1 MLALARHLGR
11 VPPVVV
17 DLALALGT
25 AVLLVVNIVVG
36 HDRGA
41 APPGPVTY
49 LTAVLIAVPLLARR
63 RYPLGVLLA
72 CAVLL
77 FAFYTLSP
85 NANLAP
91 AVPLAVALYT
101 CAEYGHLRWSLCV
114 STFYVAVGVYV
125 LLAEKH
131 AAVLGV
137 LSDFFQE
144 GSLLVAVCLLGDA
157 VRSRRGWAGEIR
169 KRVREAAA
177 AAEAERERE
186 TVRRVAVERVRIA
199 RELHDILAHTISALT
214 IQARVIVDGLR
225 DDGPPRVRTAAEAIL
240 ATSREAMAEVRATV
254 GLLRAPDEPA
264 AATSAPVPGVDQVEG
279 LLATARATGLEAHLH
294 TEGTPTVLPATVALA
309 VYRIAQ
315 ESLTNVVRHA
325 DARTA
330 TVTVRYLPDAVEVQI
345 DDDGRGPSRAATT
358 PPPSSGY
365 GLLGIRERAAVLGGH
380 AVTRAGPR
388 GGFQVLA
395 RLPLAEPSGTDPKPT
410 DENPPSQVARGAPAT
425 VPPDGPAAP
434 PP

>member
-11 VPPVVV
+11 VPAVTV
-17 DLALALGT
+17 DLALAVGT

-49 LTAVLIAVPLLARR
+49 VTVVVIAVPLLVRR

-77 FAFYTLSP
+77 FAFYSWSP
-85 NANLAP
+85 NAGLGP

-101 CAEYGHLRWSLCV
+101 CAEYGHLRWSLGV
-114 STFYVAVGVYV
+114 SAFYVGVGIFV
-125 LLAEKH
+125 LLVKQH

-137 LSDFFQE
+137 LSDFTQE
-144 GSLLVAVCLLGDA
+144 GSLLVAICLLGDA
-157 VRSRRGWAGEIR
+157 VRSRRGWTGEIK
-169 KRVREAAA
+169 KRLREAAA
-177 AAEAERERE
+177 AAKAERERE
-186 TVRRVAVERVRIA
+186 TVRRVALERVRIA

-214 IQARVIVDGLR
+214 IQARVIVDGVR

-240 ATSREAMAEVRATV
+240 ATSREAMTEVRATV
-254 GLLRAPDEPA
+254 GLLRAADGTA
-264 AATSAPVPGVDQVEG
+264 ASTSAPVPGVDQIEA
-279 LLATARATGLEAHLH
+279 LLATARATGLEAHVR
-294 TEGTPTVLPATVALA
+294 TEGTPVPLPATVALA
-309 VYRIAQ
+309 VYRIVQ

-325 DARTA
+325 DAGCA
-330 TVTVRYLPDAVEVQI
+330 TVTVRYLPDAVEVQV
-345 DDDGRGPSRAATT
+345 DDDGRGRSGVSRPA
-358 PPPSSGY
+358 GY

-380 AVTRAGPR
+380 AVTRAGPQ

-395 RLPLAEPSGTDPKPT
+395 RLPLGDPSNTDPSDADPNPT
-410 DENPPSQVARGAPAT
+410 DTNPPSPVPRGAPAT
-425 VPPDGPAAP
+425 VPSDEPSG
-434 PP
+434 

>member
-1 MLALARHLGR
+1 MLALARRLGR

-17 DLALALGT
+17 DLALAVGT

-49 LTAVLIAVPLLARR
+49 VTAVLGAAPLLARR

-85 NANLAP
+85 NAGVGP

-101 CAEYGHLRWSLCV
+101 CAEYGHLRWSLGV
-114 STFYVAVGVYV
+114 SAFYVGVGIFV
-125 LLAEKH
+125 LLVKQH

-137 LSDFFQE
+137 LADFSQE
-144 GSLLVAVCLLGDA
+144 GSLLVAICLLGDA

-169 KRVREAAA
+169 VRLREAAA
-177 AAEAERERE
+177 AAEAEREQE
-186 TVRRVAVERVRIA
+186 TVRRVALERVRIA

-240 ATSREAMAEVRATV
+240 ATSREAMTEVRATV
-254 GLLRAPDEPA
+254 GLLRAADEPA
-264 AATSAPVPGVDQVEG
+264 AANSAPVPGVDQLEA
-279 LLATARATGLEAHLH
+279 LLTTARATGLEADLH
-294 TEGTPTVLPATVALA
+294 TEGTPVPLPATVALA

-325 DARTA
+325 DARSA
-330 TVTVRYLPDAVEVQI
+330 TVTVRYLPDAVEVEV
-345 DDDGRGPSRAATT
+345 DDDGQGPSGASR
-358 PPPSSGY
+358 PSGF
-365 GLLGIRERAAVLGGH
+365 GLLGIRERAAVLGGN
-380 AVTRAGPR
+380 AVTRAGPH

-395 RLPLAEPSGTDPKPT
+395 CLPLGEPPNPKPIYP
-410 DENPPSQVARGAPAT
+410 NPPGPVPRGAPAT
-425 VPPDGPAAP
+425 VPPNGPAAAP
-434 PP
+434 T

>member
-1 MLALARHLGR
+1 MRARHPGR
-11 VPPVVV
+11 VPVVVV
-17 DLALALGT
+17 DLALAVGT

-49 LTAVLIAVPLLARR
+49 VTSVLIAVPLLVRR

-77 FAFYTLSP
+77 FAFYSWSP
-85 NANLAP
+85 NAGLGP
-91 AVPLAVALYT
+91 TVPLAVALYT
-101 CAEYGHLRWSLCV
+101 CAEYGRLRWSLAV
-114 STFYVAVGVYV
+114 SAFYVGAGIFV
-125 LLAEKH
+125 LVVKQH

-137 LSDFFQE
+137 LSDFSQE
-144 GSLLVAVCLLGDA
+144 GSLLVAICLLGDA
-157 VRSRRGWAGEIR
+157 VRSRRGWAAEIR
-169 KRVREAAA
+169 KRLREAAA
-177 AAEAERERE
+177 AAEAQRERE
-186 TVRRVAVERVRIA
+186 TVRRVAEERVRIA

-214 IQARVIVDGLR
+214 IQARVIADGLR

-254 GLLRAPDEPA
+254 GLLRAADETT
-264 AATSAPVPGVDQVEG
+264 AATSAPLPGVDQVEA
-279 LLATARATGLEAHLH
+279 LLATARATGLEAYVR
-294 TEGTPTVLPATVALA
+294 TEGTPVALPATVALA

-325 DARTA
+325 GARAA

-345 DDDGRGPSRAATT
+345 DDDGHGPSGASR
-358 PPPSSGY
+358 PSGF
-365 GLLGIRERAAVLGGH
+365 GLLGIRERAAVLGGS
-380 AVTRAGPR
+380 AVTRAGPH

-395 RLPLAEPSGTDPKPT
+395 HLPLGEQPGTDPQPIYA
-410 DENPPSQVARGAPAT
+410 DPQADPPM
-425 VPPDGPAAP
+425 
-434 PP
+434 

>member
-1 MLALARHLGR
+1 MFALARCLGR
-11 VPPVVV
+11 VPAVVI
-17 DLALALGT
+17 DLALAVGT
-25 AVLLVVNIVVG
+25 AVLSVVNIVVG

-49 LTAVLIAVPLLARR
+49 VTAALVAAPLLVRR

-72 CAVLL
+72 CAVVL
-77 FAFYTLSP
+77 FAFYTWSP
-85 NANLAP
+85 HAGVGP
-91 AVPLAVALYT
+91 GVPLAVALYT
-101 CAEYGHLRWSLCV
+101 CAEYGHLRWSLGV
-114 STFYVAVGVYV
+114 SAFYVGAGIFV
-125 LLAEKH
+125 LLVKQH

-137 LSDFFQE
+137 LSDFSQE
-144 GSLLVAVCLLGDA
+144 GSLLVAICLLGDA

-169 KRVREAAA
+169 KRLREAAA

-240 ATSREAMAEVRATV
+240 ASSREAMTEVRATV
-254 GLLRAPDEPA
+254 GLLRAADEPA
-264 AATSAPVPGVDQVEG
+264 AATSAPVPGVDQVEA
-279 LLATARATGLEAHLH
+279 LLATARATGLEANLC
-294 TEGTPTVLPATVALA
+294 TEGTPVPLPATVALA
-309 VYRIAQ
+309 LYRIAQ

-325 DARTA
+325 DAHTA

-345 DDDGRGPSRAATT
+345 DDDGQGPSGASQ
-358 PPPSSGY
+358 PSGF
-365 GLLGIRERAAVLGGH
+365 GLLGIRERAAVLGGS
-380 AVTRAGPR
+380 AVTRARPH

-395 RLPLAEPSGTDPKPT
+395 RLPLGEPPNPNRSIQTRPAQSS
-410 DENPPSQVARGAPAT
+410 DEVAT
-425 VPPDGPAAP
+425 VPPDGPTAASS
-434 PP
+434 